1 MEKKK
6 EKINFEENIKKLES
20 IVRELESGNVALD
33 DAMDKFNEA
42 FKISKECD
50 VMLRNAF
57 DRLGLSARAYNRIL
71 KVARTIADLEGS
83 IEIKNEYLLEA
94 ISYRSMDSKYW
105 S

>member
-50 VMLRNAF
+50 K
-57 DRLGLSARAYNRIL
+57 RLKEVSDSLN
-71 KVARTIADLEGS
+71 KVLNEKGELEEF
-83 IEIKNEYLLEA
+83 EIPE
-94 ISYRSMDSKYW
+94 
-105 S
+105 